1 MPSNTKKYTRAY
13 EAEHYEERYA
23 KKKKRIIASTK
34 ARRIM
39 EKKVWKAAIKWK
51 DIDHIKPQAKWWK
64 TVKSNL
70 RIVSPKNNRS
80 KWGKLKD
87 KMYNR

>member
-39 EKKVWKAAIKWK
+39 EKKV
-51 DIDHIKPQAKWWK
+51 
-64 TVKSNL
+64 
-70 RIVSPKNNRS
+70 
-80 KWGKLKD
+80 
-87 KMYNR
+87 